1 MPFIFSCSSDTPEND
16 KEKIP
21 PIIDTS
27 IRVGTFNVDV
37 GQTAT
42 AEEIALSLKSF
53 YLDILSL
60 EECPILIDKNS
71 GVEEFY
77 SIIGKALG
85 MEYFYIGDISS
96 GNHWIE
102 WGKDKTGKY
111 AGKYKCKFLPE
122 RKHGYDLH
130 RHTSSLLFFFR
141 FRHTDG
147 TDDQTGHPSRNENVV
162 LYRTLRSLLSG
173 HS

>member
-1 MPFIFSCSSDTPEND
+1 MKYLNILLIILPFIFSCSSDTPEND

-85 MEYFYIGDISS
+85 MESVIYPPEIIGLN
-96 GNHWIE
+96 G
-102 WGKDKTGKY
+102 
-111 AGKYKCKFLPE
+111 E
-122 RKHGYDLH
+122 RIKL
-130 RHTSSLLFFFR
+130 
-141 FRHTDG
+141 
-147 TDDQTGHPSRNENVV
+147 ENMQEN
-162 LYRTLRSLLSG
+162 TK
-173 HS
+173 

>member
-1 MPFIFSCSSDTPEND
+1 MKYLNILLIILPFIFSCSSDTPEND

-111 AGKYKCKFLPE
+111 AVKYFTTIQDWQAYNWLDNFQNSTFNVNVETTIKSGNTFL
-122 RKHGYDLH
+122 
-130 RHTSSLLFFFR
+130 
-141 FRHTDG
+141 
-147 TDDQTGHPSRNENVV
+147 
-162 LYRTLRSLLSG
+162 
-173 HS
+173 

>member
-27 IRVGTFNVDV
+27 IRVGTFNVGV

-71 GVEEFY
+71 EVEEFY

-85 MEYFYIGDISS
+85 MEYFISVIYPPEIIGLN
-96 GNHWIE
+96 G
-102 WGKDKTGKY
+102 
-111 AGKYKCKFLPE
+111 E
-122 RKHGYDLH
+122 RIKL
-130 RHTSSLLFFFR
+130 
-141 FRHTDG
+141 
-147 TDDQTGHPSRNENVV
+147 ENM
-162 LYRTLRSLLSG
+162 LENTK
-173 HS
+173 